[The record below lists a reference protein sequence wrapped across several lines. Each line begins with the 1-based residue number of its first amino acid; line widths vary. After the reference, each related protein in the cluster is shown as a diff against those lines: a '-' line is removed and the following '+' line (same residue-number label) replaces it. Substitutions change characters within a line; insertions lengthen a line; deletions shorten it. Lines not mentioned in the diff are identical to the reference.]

1 MVRAQL
7 WPVQETLGAYIEQK
21 AHITE
26 QQANGQIYSDRVY
39 AVCRSIHVNREITK
53 SWLY

>member
-26 QQANGQIYSDRVY
+26 QQAESKQMEAPKVL
-39 AVCRSIHVNREITK
+39 T
-53 SWLY
+53 